1 VIHLGPVLHDD
12 AVPKKIGR
20 YVSFLDERVPAVNQM
35 CDVMMIKKIEIGPH
49 VVVENDPVVKNR
61 PVLFGKT

>member
-1 VIHLGPVLHDD
+1 M
-12 AVPKKIGR
+12 
-20 YVSFLDERVPAVNQM
+20 SFLDERVPAVNQM